1 MNSLW
6 QPPNYGPRGLENNI
20 YNSIFQ
26 AHDTG
31 CGCKDVILHLL
42 QIISRDNPKKLTIKE
57 LKEIKWRLTGEEE
70 DQTAATTGE
79 DAFDP
84 GDLELLFAQDGEEK
98 DTAATG

>member
-6 QPPNYGPRGLENNI
+6 QPPNYGPRELENNI

-70 DQTAATTGE
+70 DQTAATTRK
-79 DAFDP
+79 DAFNP
-84 GDLELLFAQDGEEK
+84 ENLELLFAQNEKEK